1 MSVEREH
8 LHRRAVEA
16 KKPFKKSYI
25 YNNCFH
31 NVIFIRG
38 PPEASQLV
46 AEGDVLR
53 VCNKLKVSLMKLE
66 NHELPFFQDNYDF
79 NFKITPYHKKSF

>member
-31 NVIFIRG
+31 NVIFKRG

-46 AEGDVLR
+46 AEGDVFA
-53 VCNKLKVSLMKLE
+53 SL
-66 NHELPFFQDNYDF
+66 
-79 NFKITPYHKKSF
+79 